1 VLDDDQV
8 LDEATRALNHLLGR
22 LETGEAATDARELL
36 AMHGAACRNGSLLL
50 ALAERFAPRDRFL
63 AAAVACARRATAVRS
78 RPERAL
84 DEALALAD
92 ACVRGESSLPWRG
105 ASLAHATLS
114 PAVAG
119 IDDDV
124 GLAVTEACE
133 LCAGDPFELSV
144 TDPASRAA
152 SASGGRRAQP
162 PGNRA
167 AIDRATRDAQAE
179 LADVVRAHVSFG

>member
-22 LETGEAATDARELL
+22 LEAGEDAGDARDLL
-36 AMHGAACRNGSLLL
+36 AMHWAACRNGSLLL
-50 ALAERFAPRDRFL
+50 ALAERFAPRERFL
-63 AAAVACARRATAVRS
+63 AAAVAVARRATAVRS
-78 RPERAL
+78 RPDRGL
-84 DEALALAD
+84 DEALAVAD
-92 ACVRGESSLPWRG
+92 ACVRGEPSLPWRG

-133 LCAGDPFELSV
+133 LCAGEPFDSV

-152 SASGGRRAQP
+152 SAIGGRRAQP
-162 PGNRA
+162 PGDRA
-167 AIDRATRDAQAE
+167 AIERAARDAQAE
-179 LADVVRAHVSFG
+179 LADIVRAHVSIG